1 MGGTLYMSAGLETHG
16 FDMRYRALA
25 IAAVL
30 ASGTSII
37 PAYADQPRAVVELF
51 TSQGCSSCPPADRL
65 MGQLSRDPSLVAL
78 SLPVDYWD
86 YIGWKDTLALHGH
99 TTRQRAYAAVRGER
113 QIYTPQ
119 AMINGVDDALGS
131 NKGAIERAIVQTRR
145 SSAPLA
151 LPVTVTVT
159 GGEISVSVP
168 AASGEHRDGVVW
180 LCPVSSEVPVKIGR
194 GENSGRTITYH
205 NVVRRWVK
213 LGQWNGTAQTFRT
226 RLADLAD
233 ERFSLADV
241 DRVAVLVQSG
251 GASKPGLMLGA
262 ALEPLP
268 AAAAR

>member
-1 MGGTLYMSAGLETHG
+1 MPAGPETHG

-30 ASGTSII
+30 ACGTSVI
-37 PAYADQPRAVVELF
+37 PAQAGQPRAVVELF

-99 TTRQRAYAAVRGER
+99 TTRQRAYAAAHGVG

-119 AMINGVDDALGS
+119 AMINGIEDALGS
-131 NKGAIERAIVQTRR
+131 NRRAIESAIAQTRR
-145 SSAPLA
+145 SAGPLA
-151 LPVTVTVT
+151 LPVSVAVS
-159 GGEISVSVP
+159 GGEISVKVP
-168 AASGEHRDGVVW
+168 SASDGHRSGVVW
-180 LCPVSSEVPVKIGR
+180 LCPVTSKVSVKIGR
-194 GENSGRTITYH
+194 GENRGHTITYY

-213 LGQWNGTAQTFRT
+213 LGEWNGTAQTFRT
-226 RLADLAD
+226 KLAGLADD
-233 ERFSLADV
+233 RFSLSDV
-241 DRVAVLVQSG
+241 DRLAVLVQSG

-268 AAAAR
+268 ASAVR

>member
-1 MGGTLYMSAGLETHG
+1 MLACLETHG
-16 FDMRYRALA
+16 FDMKYRALA

-30 ASGTSII
+30 ASGASMI

-65 MGQLSRDPSLVAL
+65 MGQLSRDSSLVAL

-99 TTRQRAYAAVRGER
+99 TTRQRAYAAARGER

-119 AMINGVDDALGS
+119 AMINGIDDALGS
-131 NKGAIERAIVQTRR
+131 DKGAIERAITQTRR
-145 SSAPLA
+145 SPDSLA

-168 AASGEHRDGVVW
+168 GASSERRDGVVW
-180 LCPVSSEVPVKIGR
+180 LCPVSGEVSVKISR
-194 GENSGRTITYH
+194 GENRGRTITYH

-213 LGQWNGTAQTFRT
+213 LGEWNGTAQTFKT
-226 RLADLAD
+226 KLADLAD
-233 ERFSLADV
+233 GKFSLADV
-241 DRVAVLVQSG
+241 DHLAVLVQSG